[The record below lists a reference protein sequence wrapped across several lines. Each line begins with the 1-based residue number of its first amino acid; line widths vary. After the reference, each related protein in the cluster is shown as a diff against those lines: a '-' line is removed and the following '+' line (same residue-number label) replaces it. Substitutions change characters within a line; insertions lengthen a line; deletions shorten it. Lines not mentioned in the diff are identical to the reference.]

1 MGRLT
6 LLKLALCHFGVSTS
20 QVRDLETEVWMTDR
34 RGTAALKV
42 PSECTRGLPFLITVV
57 QLCHQGHQQL
67 DRGRGSLYCPHPPEQ
82 VHRRPSPV
90 SCPPAP
96 RADAGTMLCALEPSA
111 MLMHGPQTA
120 NALRSGSRPK
130 HCSKTAFPKHKPPS
144 ATKTNRYAVKDHC
157 IPCHRGWGGKPP
169 SQGLTHTDVALH

>member
-96 RADAGTMLCALEPSA
+96 RADADTCCVP
-111 MLMHGPQTA
+111 
-120 NALRSGSRPK
+120 
-130 HCSKTAFPKHKPPS
+130 
-144 ATKTNRYAVKDHC
+144 
-157 IPCHRGWGGKPP
+157 
-169 SQGLTHTDVALH
+169 